1 MKPMSI
7 DPAFSLLATH
17 RAASGSNPPPEG
29 SRGGLAVSAHLVV
42 EGLKGSNPQILVESI
57 AGLLYAIASAS
68 VEADLPLPWSP
79 RPRPRGGN
87 LALPPPTERRH
98 LVSEVLT
105 LEGAF
110 VASADPDGSGEPLA
124 AILDDGARLCHRMAA
139 ACGVPLDPLLLD
151 LHRAAIARDARVGG
165 LDRPVGETLP

>member
-1 MKPMSI
+1 
-7 DPAFSLLATH
+7 
-17 RAASGSNPPPEG
+17 
-29 SRGGLAVSAHLVV
+29 VV
-42 EGLKGSNPQILVESI
+42 EGLKGGDPQILVESI

-79 RPRPRGGN
+79 RPRPRVGN
-87 LALPPPTERRH
+87 LLLPPPAERRH
-98 LVSEVLT
+98 LASEVLT

-110 VASADPDGSGEPLA
+110 VSAADPAGSGEPLA

-151 LHRAAIARDARVGG
+151 VHRAALAAAARAAETDMPAR
-165 LDRPVGETLP
+165 RALP